1 MVGRDVIGGRSDGL
15 LHGGSRWVLDISGR
29 RDVVVV
35 VGVGGQWWVGWG
47 GWSDGWC

>member
-1 MVGRDVIGGRSDGL
+1 MVGRDVIGGCGDGL

-47 GWSDGWC
+47 GRGDVWC